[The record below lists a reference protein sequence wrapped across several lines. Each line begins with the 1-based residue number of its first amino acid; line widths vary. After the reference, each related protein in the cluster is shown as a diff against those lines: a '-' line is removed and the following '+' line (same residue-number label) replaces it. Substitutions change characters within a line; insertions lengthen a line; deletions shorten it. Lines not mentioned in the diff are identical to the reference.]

1 MVFQDISFSRL
12 VVTYL
17 LEKYPTASQ
26 MEKHGGLFTFA
37 ISNNVT
43 YLVISAFGAEHLV
56 KKKEHSQF
64 SKVADFQTNLNG
76 FLL

>member
-1 MVFQDISFSRL
+1 
-12 VVTYL
+12 
-17 LEKYPTASQ
+17 

-43 YLVISAFGAEHLV
+43 YLVISAFGEEHLV
-56 KKKEHSQF
+56 KKKQHS
-64 SKVADFQTNLNG
+64 KLYEVADFQTNLNG